1 MLKQITLYTDGSCL
15 GNPGPGGYAAV
26 LIYKQHRKELA
37 QGYELTTNNRME
49 LMAAIAGLQSLSE
62 PCQVKLT
69 TDSQYVRQG
78 ITQWIHGWKKKGWKT
93 ANREPVKNVDLWLQ
107 LDSEIQ
113 RHEVEWFWV
122 KGHSGHPEN
131 ERCDELARNAAL
143 AADSRLID
151 SGYPS

>member
-1 MLKQITLYTDGSCL
+1 MIKQITLYTDGSCL

-93 ANREPVKNVDLWLQ
+93 ANREPVKNVDLWLL

-113 RHEVEWFWV
+113 RHDVEWFWV

-131 ERCDELARNAAL
+131 ERCDELARNAAM
-143 AADSRLID
+143 SNNRLVD
-151 SGYPS
+151 TGYPS

>member
-78 ITQWIHGWKKKGWKT
+78 ITLWIHGWKKKGWKT
-93 ANREPVKNVDLWLQ
+93 ANREPVKNVDLWLL

-113 RHEVEWFWV
+113 RHDVEWFWV